1 MNLFRRPENTTV
13 PEGTFVKCDKCQA
26 ILIAKDFAREDKVCP
41 KCGWH
46 HTLTPEERIASVCD
60 ADTFVEH
67 DAHLFATDLLT
78 FPEYAS
84 KLEKGVKVTGRND
97 GMVAG
102 SVQIQSLPC
111 EMLLVDFRF
120 MGGSMGSVFGEK
132 FCRAADRA
140 MEKNIPLIIFVA
152 SGGARMQ
159 EGLTSL
165 MQMAKTSLSIA
176 QMRAAKVPY
185 VVVCTNP
192 TIGGALASFAS
203 LGDVV
208 YAEPSAKM
216 ALSGERV
223 AAQAQ
228 TTKPPANFQTAEFLE
243 EHGFVDR
250 VVPRKEMQNVLGRT
264 LRFFAIANSGTDNLG
279 GRN

>member
-1 MNLFRRPENTTV
+1 MNLFRRTETSVV

-26 ILIAKDFAREDKVCP
+26 LLYAKDFTREDKVCS

-60 ADTFVEH
+60 EETFIEQ
-67 DAHLFATDLLT
+67 DAHLFATDLLN
-78 FPEYAS
+78 FPEYKA

-102 SVQIQSLPC
+102 STQIQSLPC
-111 EMLLVDFRF
+111 ELLLVDFRF

-140 MEKNIPLIIFVA
+140 IEKKIPLIIFVA

-185 VVVCTNP
+185 IVVCTNP

-216 ALSGERV
+216 ALSGDRV
-223 AAQAQ
+223 AAQALAA
-228 TTKPPANFQTAEFLE
+228 KPPANFQTAEFLE

-250 VVPRKEMQNVLGRT
+250 VVPRKEMQNILGRT
-264 LRFFAIANSGTDNLG
+264 LRFFSSANSLG

>member
-1 MNLFRRPENTTV
+1 MSLFRRSEGTARATTAVV
-13 PEGTFVKCDKCQA
+13 PEGTFVKCDRCQA
-26 ILIAKDFAREDKVCP
+26 LLIAKDFEREDKVCS

-46 HTLTPEERIASVCD
+46 HTLTPEERIATICD
-60 ADTFVEH
+60 ESTFVEH
-67 DAHLFATDLLT
+67 DASLFAKDFLE
-78 FPEYAS
+78 FPEYAT
-84 KLEKGVKVTGRND
+84 KLEKGNAVTGRND

-102 SVQIQSLPC
+102 SGQIQSMAC
-111 EMLLVDFRF
+111 ELLLVDFRF

-140 MEKNIPLIIFVA
+140 IEKNVPLIIFVA

-159 EGLTSL
+159 EGLTAL
-165 MQMAKTSLSIA
+165 LQMAKTSLSIA
-176 QMRAAKVPY
+176 QMARAKIPY
-185 VVVCTNP
+185 IVVCTNP

-203 LGDVV
+203 LGDMVF
-208 YAEPSAKM
+208 AEPSAKM

-228 TTKPPANFQTAEFLE
+228 TTKPPVNFQTAEFLE

-250 VVPRKEMQNVLGRT
+250 VVPRKEMQNTLART
-264 LRFFAIANSGTDNLG
+264 LRFFKSAG